1 MTGDVASDV
10 YHRYEEDIRM
20 LAKGNQNAY
29 RFSLCW
35 TRILPN
41 GTGVVSQ
48 EAVSYTHLVGENLDE
63 TDIKASYDNGELKV
77 TFPKE
82 TVKIPEK
89 KTIMIE

>member
-1 MTGDVASDV
+1 
-10 YHRYEEDIRM
+10 M
-20 LAKGNQNAY
+20 LHITQTRKKKDDKGNIIRQERYSGN
-29 RFSLCW
+29 FS
-35 TRILPN
+35 R
-41 GTGVVSQ
+41 SF
-48 EAVSYTHLVGENLDE
+48 YVGENLDE